1 MCFLDLTKHG
11 LKGRIKISYI
21 LGLQKRENR
30 REGEKRRRKE
40 EEEEEEEK
48 KKRRRGEAKIK
59 KGMELLNLSMDLWF
73 V

>member
-1 MCFLDLTKHG
+1 MCFLDLAKHG

-48 KKRRRGEAKIK
+48 KKRKRREEEVKPR
-59 KGMELLNLSMDLWF
+59 
-73 V
+73 